1 LIEEDKGEGEFPLP
15 LTPSRQGRED
25 YKNFCHWLRRS
36 MLKPEKTLSTRQIYQ
51 GRAVNI
57 RVDTVEKASGTKT
70 TREVV
75 EHSDC
80 VAVVAVDAQGNIL
93 LVRQF
98 RHPVGK
104 FLLEIPAG
112 GIDPGEEPID
122 SVRRELQEEIGYF
135 PRKIE
140 KLGGFYTIPGYGTEY
155 LHCFLATDLVSA
167 RLVAEDTEDIE
178 LIRVPR
184 EEIPRLVAS
193 GEICD
198 AKSIAALLTFLY
210 IPENK

>member
-1 LIEEDKGEGEFPLP
+1 
-15 LTPSRQGRED
+15 
-25 YKNFCHWLRRS
+25 
-36 MLKPEKTLSTRQIYQ
+36 MVKPEKKLATQQIYR

-57 RVDTVEKASGTKT
+57 RVDTVEKANGIKT

-75 EHSDC
+75 EHSAC
-80 VAVVAVDAQGNIL
+80 IAVVALDEQDKVL

-98 RHPVGK
+98 RHPVDR

-135 PRKIE
+135 PRKIDT
-140 KLGGFYTIPGYGTEY
+140 LGGFYAIPGYGTEY
-155 LHCFLATDLVSA
+155 LHCFVATDLVPT

-178 LIRVPR
+178 LVRVSPD
-184 EEIPRLVAS
+184 EIPRLIAS

-198 AKSIAALLTFLY
+198 AKSIAALLMFLF
-210 IPENK
+210 IRRR

>member
-1 LIEEDKGEGEFPLP
+1 
-15 LTPSRQGRED
+15 
-25 YKNFCHWLRRS
+25 
-36 MLKPEKTLSTRQIYQ
+36 MLKPEKKLSTQQIYQ
-51 GRAVNI
+51 GRAVNV

-80 VAVVAVDAQGNIL
+80 IAVVALDEQGNLL

-98 RHPVGK
+98 RHAVDR
-104 FLLEIPAG
+104 FLLEVPAG

-135 PRKIE
+135 PRKIDS
-140 KLGGFYTIPGYGTEY
+140 LGGFYATPGYGTEY
-155 LHCFLATDLVSA
+155 LRCFVATDLVPA

-178 LIRVPR
+178 LVRVSP
-184 EEIPRLVAS
+184 EEIPKLITS

-198 AKSIAALLTFLY
+198 AKSIAALLMFLFLRQG
-210 IPENK
+210 K

>member
-1 LIEEDKGEGEFPLP
+1 
-15 LTPSRQGRED
+15 
-25 YKNFCHWLRRS
+25 
-36 MLKPEKTLSTRQIYQ
+36 M
-51 GRAVNI
+51 
-57 RVDTVEKASGTKT
+57 RVDTVEKASGRKT

-80 VAVVAVDAQGNIL
+80 IAVVALDEQDNVL

-98 RHPVGK
+98 RHAVGK

-135 PRKIE
+135 PRKIDS
-140 KLGGFYTIPGYGTEY
+140 LGGFYAIPGYGTEY
-155 LHCFLATDLVSA
+155 LHCFSATDLVPS
-167 RLVAEDTEDIE
+167 RLIAEDTESIE
-178 LIRVPR
+178 LVRVSPDQ
-184 EEIPRLVAS
+184 IPQLIAS

-198 AKSIAALLTFLY
+198 AKSIAALLSFLS
-210 IPENK
+210 IRQRK

>member
-1 LIEEDKGEGEFPLP
+1 
-15 LTPSRQGRED
+15 
-25 YKNFCHWLRRS
+25 
-36 MLKPEKTLSTRQIYQ
+36 MVKPEKKLASQQIYH

-57 RVDTVEKASGTKT
+57 HVDTVEKAGGKKT

-75 EHSDC
+75 EHSNC
-80 VAVVAVDAQGNIL
+80 IAVVAIDEHNNVL

-98 RHPVGK
+98 RYPVDR

-135 PRKIE
+135 PRKID
-140 KLGGFYTIPGYGTEY
+140 KLGGFYAIPGYGTEY
-155 LHCFLATDLVSA
+155 LHCFLATDLVPG
-167 RLVAEDTEDIE
+167 RLLAEDTDDIE
-178 LIRVPR
+178 LVRVSPD
-184 EEIPRLVAS
+184 EIPRLIAS

-198 AKSIAALLTFLY
+198 SKSIAALLMFLF
-210 IPENK
+210 ILPGK

>member
-1 LIEEDKGEGEFPLP
+1 
-15 LTPSRQGRED
+15 
-25 YKNFCHWLRRS
+25 
-36 MLKPEKTLSTRQIYQ
+36 MVKPEKTIASQQIYQ

-57 RVDTVEKASGTKT
+57 RVDTVEKAGGRKT

-80 VAVVAVDAQGNIL
+80 IAVVALDEQDKVL

-98 RHPVGK
+98 RHPVDRS
-104 FLLEIPAG
+104 LLEIPAG

-122 SVRRELQEEIGYF
+122 AVRRELQEEIGYF
-135 PRKIE
+135 PREID
-140 KLGGFYTIPGYGTEY
+140 KLGGFYATPGYGTEY
-155 LHCFLATDLVSA
+155 LHCFVATDLVPA

-178 LIRVPR
+178 LVRISRDD
-184 EEIPRLVAS
+184 IPQLIAS

-198 AKSIAALLTFLY
+198 AKSIAALLMFLF
-210 IPENK
+210 IQQGK